1 MARVKGIAVL
11 SCLRFVRERHGEEGL
26 ERLRAAITPEHRSM
40 LDARVL
46 PHAWTPFELIVDLN
60 VQADALFGVGDLQL
74 CVEMGRY
81 AASASLPTVFK
92 VFFRLGS
99 PRFLFDTASKLWSA
113 QFDSGRLTVSSD
125 SDTSARLRIE
135 DFEAPHRSHCLAV
148 KGWAL
153 EAITLSGA
161 RPVRAEETHCRTWG
175 HPYCEF
181 SAAWADD

>member
-1 MARVKGIAVL
+1 MARVKGIAIL
-11 SCLRFVRERHGEEGL
+11 SCLRFVRERYGEEGL
-26 ERLRAAITPEHRSM
+26 QRLREALKPEQRAL
-40 LDARVL
+40 LDQRIL
-46 PHAWTPFELIVDLN
+46 PHAWAPFQLIVDLN
-60 VQADALFGVGDLQL
+60 VQTDALFGAGDLQL

-81 AASASLPTVFK
+81 AAGASLPTVFK

-99 PRFLFDTASKLWSA
+99 PRFLFDTAAKLWSA
-113 QFDSGRLTVSSD
+113 QFDSGRLTVLPD

-135 DFEAPHRSHCLAV
+135 DFEEPHRSHCLAI

-161 RPVRAEETHCRTWG
+161 RPLLADETHCRTWG

-181 SAAWADD
+181 AATWTND